1 MKCIHIFRTEFFH
14 SNQFTTNHGH
24 STLCGE
30 KIPKKCNLLKKIS
43 KEKKKK
49 IKINIF
55 FFKTDVPN
63 RPDYMKIT
71 YGGKS
76 ETIFTI

>member
-14 SNQFTTNHGH
+14 GNQFTTNHGH

-30 KIPKKCNLLKKIS
+30 KIPKKCNLLKKLFF
-43 KEKKKK
+43 KKKMQ
-49 IKINIF
+49 INIF
-55 FFKTDVPN
+55 YKTDVPN
-63 RPDYMKIT
+63 RPEYMKIT

-76 ETIFTI
+76 ENIFTI

>member
-30 KIPKKCNLLKKIS
+30 KIPKKCNLS
-43 KEKKKK
+43 KNPCLFFKDV
-49 IKINIF
+49 NQHF

-63 RPDYMKIT
+63 RPDYMKKT